1 MFGGYTEVAA
11 YYVLEPELS
20 DNREEVTTEIPPAY
34 LPSHSTPDA
43 WHQNAVCQD
52 DFIMIAE
59 FCEQE
64 GPKPLVSVMFIGV

>member
-1 MFGGYTEVAA
+1 
-11 YYVLEPELS
+11 LEPELN
-20 DNREEVTTEIPPAY
+20 DNREEVITEIPPEY

-64 GPKPLVSVMFIGV
+64 GPKPLVSVF